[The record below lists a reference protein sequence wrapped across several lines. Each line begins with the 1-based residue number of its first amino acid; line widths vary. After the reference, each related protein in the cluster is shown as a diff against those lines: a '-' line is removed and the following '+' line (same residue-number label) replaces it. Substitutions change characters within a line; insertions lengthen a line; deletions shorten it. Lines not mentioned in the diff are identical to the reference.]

1 MITLNILLAN
11 LCFLLFSPEKNQL
24 DWKID
29 LLIPILKIPY
39 IHQANSLDQ
48 KNLKN
53 LAMIQNDLRYLLKTW
68 GMLQLSGKKLLHWQ
82 LLIWLFQLK
91 AIADKNIPKI
101 KAAQFDI
108 VKHMRQ
114 DLITNALVY
123 AISTVSLQNM
133 LMLVEYIVK
142 YNS

>member
-1 MITLNILLAN
+1 
-11 LCFLLFSPEKNQL
+11 
-24 DWKID
+24 
-29 LLIPILKIPY
+29 
-39 IHQANSLDQ
+39 
-48 KNLKN
+48 
-53 LAMIQNDLRYLLKTW
+53 MIQNDLPYLLKTW
-68 GMLQLSGKKLLHWQ
+68 GVLQLSGKKLLHWQ

-133 LMLVEYIVK
+133 LMLVEYIVE

>member
-11 LCFLLFSPEKNQL
+11 LCFSLFSPEKDQL

-29 LLIPILKIPY
+29 LLIHIKKNPY
-39 IHQANSLDQ
+39 IHQANSLGLE
-48 KNLKN
+48 KFKEFG
-53 LAMIQNDLRYLLKTW
+53 NDSKWFRLFINDMGNVATIREKV
-68 GMLQLSGKKLLHWQ
+68 LHWQ

-133 LMLVEYIVK
+133 SMLVEYNVE